1 MRAATS
7 PISLAVL
14 LVLPVAGLSCGFP
27 SDWEFANGGSGG
39 SGGTG
44 GPGGYTTVGGGGSG
58 GTTSTGGDTTSTGGS
73 NMCAAGTA
81 DCDKDPDN
89 GCETS
94 LKTSTDCGACSNPC
108 NLPNVVEPCS
118 TGKCEMGTCVSPW
131 DDCDG
136 VVPNGCEANLLTDS
150 ANCGMCGKV
159 CSGAAPSCANGACI
173 AGCTPDGFEPN
184 EAIQAPAGLPVL
196 AGMRPFDQA
205 NNDFKTSESR
215 TSSVMPTFTTD
226 QDVDVF
232 YLNVI
237 DDAPL
242 PMGAMDKA
250 SGFEITLS
258 GIPSGATYSVDGY
271 FICADGSQSVQ
282 VFAMDPSPCP
292 IGGPNTGFVGGW
304 WHCQQDAPAPLKS
317 YLYGIGCDASGN
329 ADGVLQLQVKVV
341 TPPASMTCSPYTLT
355 VKVFQIAV

>member
-14 LVLPVAGLSCGFP
+14 LALPVAGLSCGFP

-39 SGGTG
+39 SGN
-44 GPGGYTTVGGGGSG
+44 PGGSTTVGGGGSG

-81 DCDKDPDN
+81 DCDKDPAN

-94 LKTSTDCGACSNPC
+94 LQTSTDCGACGNPC
-108 NLPNVVEPCS
+108 NLPNVVEPCA
-118 TGKCEMGTCVSPW
+118 TGKCEVGTCASPW
-131 DDCDG
+131 EDCDG
-136 VVPNGCEANLLTDS
+136 VVPNGCEANLLTDA
-150 ANCGMCGKV
+150 ANCGMCGKT

-184 EAIQAPAGLPVL
+184 EAIQAPAGLPVI
-196 AGMRPFDQA
+196 AGMREFDQV

-215 TSSVMPTFTTD
+215 QSSVMPTLTTD

-242 PMGAMDKA
+242 PMGTTEKGA
-250 SGFEITLS
+250 GFEITLS
-258 GIPSGATYSVDGY
+258 GIPTGATYSIDGY
-271 FICADGSQSVQ
+271 FICEDDSSQVK
-282 VFAMDPSPCP
+282 VYYMGDTNPCP
-292 IGGPNTGFVGGW
+292 PMMPNTGFVGGW

-317 YLYGIGCDASGN
+317 YFFGIHCATSGV
-329 ADGVLQLQVKVV
+329 ADGVLQLQVKVIN
-341 TPPASMTCSPYTLT
+341 PPASMTCSPYTLT
-355 VKVFQIAV
+355 AKVSAVAL